1 MKRQPKRSKRRR
13 EQLQLWTYAQAQ
25 AACPYIRS
33 VVTSLREQVLEVQ
46 SAQRRL
52 QQLNNRPGRAN
63 RATLIET
70 PEAQQHVHRIESQ
83 VEQTNEELDAI
94 NIFALNPLQ
103 GQVLLPFV
111 HEDQLAWYIFD
122 LFDPKPLRFWRF
134 QEDSLDT
141 RRPIASLPPGVS
153 ETSRRP

>member
-13 EQLQLWTYAQAQ
+13 EQVQLWTYAQAQ

-33 VVTSLREQVLEVQ
+33 VVSSLREQVLELQ
-46 SAQRRL
+46 TAQRRL
-52 QQLNNRPGRAN
+52 DQLNNRPGRPD
-63 RATLIET
+63 RAILIET
-70 PEAQQHVHRIESQ
+70 QEAQHQLHRVEAH
-83 VEQTNEELDAI
+83 VEQITEELDAI

-111 HEDQLAWYIFD
+111 HEEQLAWYIFD

-141 RRPIASLPPGVS
+141 RRPITSQQPGVK
-153 ETSRRP
+153 